1 MMSEWIAG
9 MPNRGLKVIKS
20 KTGIRGYRDV
30 RQAGLSLLEVL
41 VCIAVLLILAGA
53 AMPVAKT
60 TLKRQ
65 KELELRRD
73 LRMMREAIDLYKEYS
88 DKGLIE
94 KEGVDSEG
102 YPPDLE
108 TLVKGVPQVGST
120 KKLKFLRRIPMDP
133 FTHSDEWGLRS
144 YQDDADSKSWGRQ
157 NVYDVY
163 TTYVGKA
170 LDGSKYEDW

>member
-1 MMSEWIAG
+1 MTAIDTKEVRAG
-9 MPNRGLKVIKS
+9 QLRFEG
-20 KTGIRGYRDV
+20 
-30 RQAGLSLLEVL
+30 GLSLVEVL

-53 AMPVAKT
+53 VMPVAKT

-65 KELELRRD
+65 KELELKRD
-73 LRMMREAIDLYKEYS
+73 LRTMREAIDLYKEYS

-108 TLVKGVPQVGST
+108 DLVEGVPQVGST
-120 KKLKFLRRIPMDP
+120 RTLKFLRRIPTDP
-133 FTHSDEWGLRS
+133 FTGKDEWGKRS
-144 YQDDADSKSWGRQ
+144 YQDDFDSTSWGRQ

-163 TTYVGKA
+163 TLHGGTA

>member
-1 MMSEWIAG
+1 MRKRAARQGRGDGAAG
-9 MPNRGLKVIKS
+9 
-20 KTGIRGYRDV
+20 
-30 RQAGLSLLEVL
+30 QAGITLIEL
-41 VCIAVLLILAGA
+41 VVVIGVLLVLAG
-53 AMPVAKT
+53 VAIPSARFVI
-60 TLKRQ
+60 KRQ

-108 TLVKGVPQVGST
+108 TLMKGVPQVGST
-120 KKLKFLRRIPMDP
+120 KKLKFLRRIPIDP
-133 FTHSDEWGLRS
+133 FTHRDEWGLRS
-144 YQDDADSKSWGRQ
+144 YQDDFDSKSWGRQ

-163 TTYVGKA
+163 TEYSGTA

>member
-1 MMSEWIAG
+1 MIRRGNEMTGPAFV
-9 MPNRGLKVIKS
+9 NRRKS
-20 KTGIRGYRDV
+20 ALRRDS
-30 RQAGLSLLEVL
+30 GLSLIEVL
-41 VCIAVLLILAGA
+41 VCIAVLLVLAGA

-94 KEGVDSEG
+94 KEGLDSEG

-120 KKLKFLRRIPMDP
+120 KKLKFLRRIPIDP
-133 FTHSDEWGLRS
+133 FTHKDEWGLRS
-144 YQDDADSKSWGRQ
+144 YQDEADSKSWGRQ
-157 NVYDVY
+157 NVYDIY
-163 TTYVGKA
+163 TEYTGTA
-170 LDGSKYEDW
+170 LDGSRYEDW